1 MNNINLNKNLK
12 KEKNKISK
20 KYITALIAII
30 SFIIL
35 NIYITYNIYNES
47 KIKAEILR
55 LHVVANS
62 NSVSDQIT
70 KLKVNEN
77 IQNYLASLNLE
88 NLSSNEIISILKH
101 NSDKILDIAN
111 QTIKNDNKNYTC
123 TMQIGN
129 IMYDKKEDALNTMEE
144 GIYTSSKI
152 ILGKGE
158 GKNIWSFICPYEEN
172 IHKLQ
177 NYESIMPGISKIY
190 SNNNT
195 NYDNI
200 SYKSKILEIFQDL
213 H

>member
-1 MNNINLNKNLK
+1 MNNINLNKNFK

-55 LHVVANS
+55 LHVVANN

-77 IQNYLASLNLE
+77 IQNYITSLNLE

-158 GKNIWSFICPYEEN
+158 GKNIWSFICPNKEN
-172 IHKLQ
+172 ISKLQ

-190 SNNNT
+190 NDTHSE
-195 NYDNI
+195 NI
-200 SYKSKILEIFQDL
+200 SYKSKLLEMFKNL
-213 H
+213 

>member
-20 KYITALIAII
+20 KYITALIAIF
-30 SFIIL
+30 SFILL
-35 NIYITYNIYNES
+35 NIYITYNIYNEN
-47 KIKAEILR
+47 KIKSEILR

-77 IQNYLASLNLE
+77 IQNYITSLNLE
-88 NLSSNEIISILKH
+88 NLSSSEIISILKH
-101 NSDKILDIAN
+101 NSDKILDIVN

-129 IMYDKKEDALNTMEE
+129 IMYDKKEDALNTMDE

-158 GKNIWSFICPYEEN
+158 GKNIWSFICPNKEN
-172 IHKLQ
+172 ISKLQ

-190 SNNNT
+190 NDTHSE
-195 NYDNI
+195 NI
-200 SYKSKILEIFQDL
+200 SYKSKLLEMFKNL
-213 H
+213 

>member
-1 MNNINLNKNLK
+1 MNNINLNKNFK

-77 IQNYLASLNLE
+77 IQNYIASLNLE

-123 TMQIGN
+123 TIQIGN

-158 GKNIWSFICPYEEN
+158 GKNIWSFICPNKEN

-190 SNNNT
+190 NDTHSE
-195 NYDNI
+195 NI
-200 SYKSKILEIFQDL
+200 SYKSKLLEMFKNL
-213 H
+213 

>member
-30 SFIIL
+30 SFILL

-158 GKNIWSFICPYEEN
+158 GKNIWSFICPNKEN
-172 IHKLQ
+172 ISKLQ

-200 SYKSKILEIFQDL
+200 SYKSKILEIFQES

>member
-20 KYITALIAII
+20 KYITALIAIF
-30 SFIIL
+30 SFILL
-35 NIYITYNIYNES
+35 NIYITYNIYNEN
-47 KIKAEILR
+47 KIKTEILR

-77 IQNYLASLNLE
+77 IQNYIASLNLE

-123 TMQIGN
+123 TIQIGN

-158 GKNIWSFICPYEEN
+158 GKNIWSFICPNGEN

-190 SNNNT
+190 NDTHSE
-195 NYDNI
+195 NI
-200 SYKSKILEIFQDL
+200 SYKSKLLEMFKNL
-213 H
+213 